1 MHEQLPPLVPTQQPK
16 LPVVGD
22 LPSGR
27 PSHQGPATS
36 SSKVSGPPAALV
48 RPRTEVRDRL
58 RLLSWSSSKTAP
70 PPTSPCASTPRLP
83 EGPGLPHP
91 ELVPPVSFFPT
102 SAVCSA
108 HGFAG
113 LLHPA
118 AGHGVRLVSS
128 RRPTLKPTTDPPP
141 RRPFPLRSSSAEP
154 AGPCHQGPSLR
165 AVGRAACRSIPSSST
180 SRSCF
185 RSGVPPLGVS
195 AGARAPVGFP
205 RPRLSPG
212 PTVTGGT
219 CGPPGGGQ
227 LPGALV
233 RTSG

>member
-1 MHEQLPPLVPTQQPK
+1 M
-16 LPVVGD
+16 GD

-48 RPRTEVRDRL
+48 RSRTEVRDRL

-91 ELVPPVSFFPT
+91 GHVPLVSFFPT
-102 SAVCSA
+102 SAAFSA

-118 AGHGVRLVSS
+118 AGHGVRPVSS

-141 RRPFPLRSSSAEP
+141 RRPFPFEALPPNWPVPVTRSLSSAPLEERPAEAFRLPRPRGVVSSPEFHHSAFPPVHELPWGSLDPGFHLDPPSP
-154 AGPCHQGPSLR
+154 AGPAGLPEEN
-165 AVGRAACRSIPSSST
+165 
-180 SRSCF
+180 SCP
-185 RSGVPPLGVS
+185 VPL
-195 AGARAPVGFP
+195 
-205 RPRLSPG
+205 
-212 PTVTGGT
+212 
-219 CGPPGGGQ
+219 
-227 LPGALV
+227 
-233 RTSG
+233 